1 MYVANTLL
9 PILKVKTVRCVTIKQ
24 KGVAKPIYEGRAR
37 FIPAYLMSKNVSSH
51 IVVPSRSPRWVEVI
65 LYLGK

>member
-1 MYVANTLL
+1 MFVANTLL

-37 FIPAYLMSKNVSSH
+37 FIPSHLMNQKVYSRMV
-51 IVVPSRSPRWVEVI
+51 IPSRSSQWVEVV
-65 LYLGK
+65 LYLDK

>member
-24 KGVAKPIYEGRAR
+24 KGVAEPIYEGRAR
-37 FIPAYLMSKNVSSH
+37 FIPSHLMNKEVYSRIVIPSHSSQ
-51 IVVPSRSPRWVEVI
+51 WVEVV
-65 LYLGK
+65 LYLNK